1 MPADIT
7 VFGAGAVIYID
18 AVAAAIALALLLYR
32 KPGSTILRWTVAAVL
47 TLLLSFLG
55 AQIAATLYNDPRP
68 FVVGHYR
75 PLIAHAADNGFPS
88 DHSLLAAAIV
98 AVMAFARW
106 LWTLPFV
113 LLGGIVEAARVGAG
127 LHHPIDVVGSDVVVV
142 IAAVLAA
149 VLAPAIARRLM
160 PYVPAR
166 VLDLV
171 AAPEKTS
178 A

>member
-1 MPADIT
+1 MPTDVT
-7 VFGAGAVIYID
+7 VFGAGTLIFID

-55 AQIAATLYNDPRP
+55 AQIAAALYNDPRP

-98 AVMAFARW
+98 AVVAFARW

-113 LLGGIVEAARVGAG
+113 LLGGMVEAARIGAG
-127 LHHPIDVVGSDVVVV
+127 LHHPIDVIGSDVVVI
-142 IAAVLAA
+142 IAALVAA
-149 VLAPAIARRLM
+149 VLAPSIARRLM
-160 PYVPAR
+160 PYVPDR
-166 VLDLV
+166 LLNLV
-171 AAPEKTS
+171 AAPETTS

>member
-1 MPADIT
+1 MPTDVT
-7 VFGAGAVIYID
+7 VFGAGTLIFID

-55 AQIAATLYNDPRP
+55 AQIAAALYNDPRP

-75 PLIAHAADNGFPS
+75 PLIAHVADNGFPS

-98 AVMAFARW
+98 AVVAFARW

-127 LHHPIDVVGSDVVVV
+127 LHHPIDVVGSDGVV
-142 IAAVLAA
+142 IIAALLASL
-149 VLAPAIARRLM
+149 LAPAIARRLM
-160 PYVPAR
+160 PYVPDR
-166 VLDLV
+166 LLNLV

-178 A
+178 T

>member
-1 MPADIT
+1 MPTDVT
-7 VFGAGAVIYID
+7 VFGAGTLIFID

-55 AQIAATLYNDPRP
+55 AQIAAALYNDPRP

-98 AVMAFARW
+98 AVVAFARW

-113 LLGGIVEAARVGAG
+113 LLGGSIEAARVGAG
-127 LHHPIDVVGSDVVVV
+127 LHHPIDVIGSDVVVI
-142 IAAVLAA
+142 IAALVAA
-149 VLAPAIARRLM
+149 VLAPSIARRLM
-160 PYVPAR
+160 PYVPDR
-166 VLDLV
+166 LLNLV
-171 AAPEKTS
+171 AAPETTS

>member
-1 MPADIT
+1 MPTDVT
-7 VFGAGAVIYID
+7 VFGAGTLIFID

-55 AQIAATLYNDPRP
+55 AQIAAALYNDPRP
-68 FVVGHYR
+68 FVAGHYR

-98 AVMAFARW
+98 AVVAFARW

-127 LHHPIDVVGSDVVVV
+127 LHHPIDVVASDVVVV

-171 AAPEKTS
+171 AAPETTS

>member
-1 MPADIT
+1 MPTDVT
-7 VFGAGAVIYID
+7 VFGAGTLIFID
-18 AVAAAIALALLLYR
+18 AVAAAIALPLLLYR

-55 AQIAATLYNDPRP
+55 AQIAAALYNDPRP

-75 PLIAHAADNGFPS
+75 PLIAHVADNGFPS

-98 AVMAFARW
+98 AVVAFARW

-113 LLGGIVEAARVGAG
+113 LLGGMVEAARVGAG
-127 LHHPIDVVGSDVVVV
+127 LHHPIDVVGSDVVVI
-142 IAAVLAA
+142 IAALLAA
-149 VLAPAIARRLM
+149 LLAPAIARRLM

-166 VLDLV
+166 VLNLV
-171 AAPEKTS
+171 AAPETTS